1 MRIGHHQVP
10 VKRAPQ
16 NAKSRRVFG
25 QPRKTAKMFRVGLY
39 ARVSTQDQQTLPL
52 QMRAMRDYAAKRG
65 WTIALEVKEVG
76 SGAAQ
81 RELREKLLDV
91 ARRREIDVVL
101 VWRLDRWGRSLADLV
116 VTLKELAELGVAFV
130 SLTEALDLTTPT
142 GRAMVGLLSVFAEFE
157 HSILCERV
165 RAGLA
170 EARRNGK
177 RLGRPLTASK
187 KSSQIRE
194 LYCAGV
200 SKAEIA
206 RKLNIGRTSVR
217 RILAVRTK

>member
-1 MRIGHHQVP
+1 MP
-10 VKRAPQ
+10 VKRASR

-65 WTIALEVKEVG
+65 WTIVLEIKEVG

-81 RELREKLLDV
+81 RELREKLLDA

-116 VTLKELAELGVAFV
+116 VTLKELANWAW
-130 SLTEALDLTTPT
+130 P
-142 GRAMVGLLSVFAEFE
+142 
-157 HSILCERV
+157 
-165 RAGLA
+165 
-170 EARRNGK
+170 
-177 RLGRPLTASK
+177 
-187 KSSQIRE
+187 SSR
-194 LYCAGV
+194 
-200 SKAEIA
+200 
-206 RKLNIGRTSVR
+206 
-217 RILAVRTK
+217 

>member
-1 MRIGHHQVP
+1 MSGV
-10 VKRAPQ
+10 
-16 NAKSRRVFG
+16 NG
-25 QPRKTAKMFRVGLY
+25 
-39 ARVSTQDQQTLPL
+39 
-52 QMRAMRDYAAKRG
+52 
-65 WTIALEVKEVG
+65 VG
-76 SGAAQ
+76 SGGGQ
-81 RELREKLLDV
+81 RQRRAKLRGV
-91 ARRREIDVVL
+91 ARGREIDGVL
-101 VWRLDRWGRSLADLV
+101 VGRLDRWGRSLADLV

-165 RAGLA
+165 GAGLA

-194 LYCAGV
+194 LYRAGV
-200 SKAEIA
+200 SKAAIA